1 MDILKI
7 PPMEKREYDR
17 LIQENCVC
25 RIAFRGDRFPYI
37 APFLYTFDGK
47 YLHFLPTRYGR
58 KIEYFRKDPS
68 VSVEIEH
75 YTGDLSSYHFVSLQG
90 MLREITDPGE
100 KNRVRQS
107 FVEMIRNRKL
117 SPHVMAALGYTPGDP
132 PEKIVREDRNL
143 VWRLV
148 GVKDI
153 VALKNG

>member
-17 LIQENCVC
+17 LIEENCVC

-58 KIEYFRKDPS
+58 KIEYFRRDPS
-68 VSVEIEH
+68 VSVEIER
-75 YTGDLSSYHFVSLQG
+75 YAGDLSSYHFVSLQG

-100 KNRVRQS
+100 MKRVRQA
-107 FVEMIRNRKL
+107 FVDMIRKRKL
-117 SPHVMAALGYTPGDP
+117 SSHVMAALGYTPGDP
-132 PEKIVREDRNL
+132 PEKIAREDRNL

-148 GVKDI
+148 GVRDI
-153 VALKNG
+153 VALKNA